1 MHYLLLLLLLF
12 SSLSSLELSIQTGRE
27 NQEEFSVLHLKSD
40 ERFLCQA
47 EKDDLQVTTSIICA
61 FKKRPIKPFTDI
73 ENNFFI
79 INSKIK
85 DKMFF
90 IIIKPRKKMI
100 LKAIHFNLLNNS
112 ELYQVEDD
120 YSKHWNVIG
129 YKDKPPFL
137 QEKKESALNIN
148 FPIEFAESEYP
159 YVGGL
164 DILGNPIHMTRVK
177 DVSDY
182 LQIKRYYQTKQYD
195 MALELIEEVLANFP
209 DTIFK
214 SELLLYQ
221 IRCYHEKNEAE
232 PLIQVSKSFIR
243 EYSSDINIAE
253 VLADTADAY
262 SQIALYTDAD
272 YFFDRL
278 FDEHKQSPFYNLGLI
293 YKARQLQNAGNNKKA
308 LVFYK
313 KALNRSADVKIAAL
327 AAYQIILLELESGRS
342 KKVVKYIDLI
352 LDGDRKY
359 FSERLKESVDLAM
372 KLTTYSNYQSAADIA
387 GALLENMDKSSEY
400 YEELLKNRGE
410 WLAETDNKDEALK
423 IFNQYLTQYK
433 FGQYI
438 DEVKRKKDALFFDVS
453 DENSTKKLE
462 DFDILMDKY
471 QGDSIAKRALYEKA
485 KLLLQ
490 MKRYQD
496 ILDMK
501 ADILSL
507 DPALYKDT
515 DVIVENAALGLM
527 KKSLKNGECVKVVEL
542 SKNCDINLSVEW
554 DAKLYDC
561 YIDAGDFDK
570 AKEIAQTHINTKVFS
585 ERVEWLEKYT
595 KIDFELGNYTE
606 VVDAAKELISL
617 RDDKKKNIQTYRLLF
632 DASQRL
638 GDSENMLS
646 SIQKIEELVGLKY
659 KDIERYTQMLT
670 YAKNIK
676 DDMMVRNYANKIM
689 QLQKK
694 ANSYTQSPY
703 VEFILAQVLMNDNKN
718 AKALEVLNSLDKRD
732 ITKDKRSRQK
742 YLMGVLY
749 QKLGDIQK
757 SKESFNRSIEADAN
771 SSWAKL
777 AKDALKLL

>member
-1 MHYLLLLLLLF
+1 
-12 SSLSSLELSIQTGRE
+12 
-27 NQEEFSVLHLKSD
+27 
-40 ERFLCQA
+40 
-47 EKDDLQVTTSIICA
+47 
-61 FKKRPIKPFTDI
+61 
-73 ENNFFI
+73 
-79 INSKIK
+79 
-85 DKMFF
+85 
-90 IIIKPRKKMI
+90 
-100 LKAIHFNLLNNS
+100 
-112 ELYQVEDD
+112 
-120 YSKHWNVIG
+120 
-129 YKDKPPFL
+129 
-137 QEKKESALNIN
+137 
-148 FPIEFAESEYP
+148 
-159 YVGGL
+159 
-164 DILGNPIHMTRVK
+164 
-177 DVSDY
+177 
-182 LQIKRYYQTKQYD
+182 
-195 MALELIEEVLANFP
+195 
-209 DTIFK
+209 
-214 SELLLYQ
+214 
-221 IRCYHEKNEAE
+221 
-232 PLIQVSKSFIR
+232 
-243 EYSSDINIAE
+243 
-253 VLADTADAY
+253 
-262 SQIALYTDAD
+262 
-272 YFFDRL
+272 
-278 FDEHKQSPFYNLGLI
+278 
-293 YKARQLQNAGNNKKA
+293 
-308 LVFYK
+308 
-313 KALNRSADVKIAAL
+313 
-327 AAYQIILLELESGRS
+327 
-342 KKVVKYIDLI
+342 
-352 LDGDRKY
+352 
-359 FSERLKESVDLAM
+359 
-372 KLTTYSNYQSAADIA
+372 
-387 GALLENMDKSSEY
+387 
-400 YEELLKNRGE
+400 
-410 WLAETDNKDEALK
+410 
-423 IFNQYLTQYK
+423 
-433 FGQYI
+433 
-438 DEVKRKKDALFFDVS
+438 VKRKKDALFFDVS

-496 ILDMK
+496 VLEMK

-542 SKNCDINLSVEW
+542 SKNYDINLSVEW

-646 SIQKIEELVGLKY
+646 SIQKIEELVALKY
-659 KDIERYTQMLT
+659 EDIERYTQMLT

-718 AKALEVLNSLDKRD
+718 AKALEVLSSLDKRD